1 MTRPRF
7 SSVFL
12 LLWATALGAGVG
24 AVTAGNALGDWFLF
38 VVCGAA
44 AIMVPVT
51 IGITGT
57 LWAVRR
63 NFRRYSDG
71 VDTGINV
78 VMVRLNRH
86 ERRITSLEA
95 DRRSGLNGAL
105 PYESLEMRVEK
116 TTREGGDD
124 V

>member
-12 LLWATALGAGVG
+12 LWAIALGAGVG
-24 AVTAGNALGDWFLF
+24 AVTTGSALGDWFLF

-44 AIMVPVT
+44 AVMVPVT

-63 NFRRYSDG
+63 NFQRYSDG
-71 VDTGINV
+71 VDTGISV
-78 VMVRLNRH
+78 VMARLNRH

-95 DRRSGLNGAL
+95 GRRSGLNGAL
-105 PYESLEMRVEK
+105 PYEGLEMRAEK
-116 TTREGGDD
+116 STREGGDD